1 MKQVLEEVKAIP
13 GVVGGFVF
21 NSRKGVAANN
31 LPPVFKEAKLVNIGK
46 MLSKMYLSGKTNF
59 SDITEISLYYEESVV
74 IIREAAPD
82 LFLIVISDPSVNLNL
97 LTMSLNLIMDDFNT
111 LTELDMEPIQGAKTG
126 SGAAPKK
133 IVTAEEVLQSAPLG
147 NDLNSMRAALA
158 KVMGPMAKIIFT
170 DALNEWLQ
178 SNMPSYAE
186 LGRLVAILEREINDS
201 DKSAYYRELILP
213 YLEPKT

>member
-74 IIREAAPD
+74 IIREAASD

-133 IVTAEEVLQSAPLG
+133 IVTAEEVLQSTPLG
-147 NDLNSMRAALA
+147 NDLNSMKAALA

>member
-31 LPPVFKEAKLVNIGK
+31 LPPVFKEAKLLNIGK

-59 SDITEISLYYEESVV
+59 SDITEISLYYEESIV
-74 IIREAAPD
+74 IVREAAPE

-111 LTELDMEPIQGAKTG
+111 LTELDLGPIQGEKAA
-126 SGAAPKK
+126 SAPKK
-133 IVTAEEVLQSAPLG
+133 TVTAEEVLQSGPMSG
-147 NDLNSMRAALA
+147 DLNSMRAALA

-178 SNMPSYAE
+178 SDTPSYAALE
-186 LGRLVAILEREINDS
+186 HLVVILEREINDS